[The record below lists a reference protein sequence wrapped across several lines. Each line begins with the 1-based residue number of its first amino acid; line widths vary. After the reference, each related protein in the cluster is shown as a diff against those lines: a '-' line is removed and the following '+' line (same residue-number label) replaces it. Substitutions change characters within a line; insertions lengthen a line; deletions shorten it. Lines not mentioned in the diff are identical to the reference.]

1 LWQQEKTHAF
11 VCRNLLMQV
20 TEGNIENFFGLVK
33 GEMQKKVAYFLRR
46 KNLVF
51 KFEVFYE
58 NSSFLSLFRCF
69 F

>member
-1 LWQQEKTHAF
+1 
-11 VCRNLLMQV
+11 MQV

-51 KFEVFYE
+51 KIEVFYE
-58 NSSFLSLFRCF
+58 NSCLLSLFWCF